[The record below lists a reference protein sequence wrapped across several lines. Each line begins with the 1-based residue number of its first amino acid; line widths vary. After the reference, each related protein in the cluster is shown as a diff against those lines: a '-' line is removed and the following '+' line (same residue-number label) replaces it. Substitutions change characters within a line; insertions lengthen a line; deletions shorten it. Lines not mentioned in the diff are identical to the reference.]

1 MAIDQGDTK
10 VAAGTQP
17 GGVTSLP
24 RHQILEEILSEIV
37 H

>member
-1 MAIDQGDTK
+1 MPIDQETK

-17 GGVTSLP
+17 GGESPAYLDIRYSTG
-24 RHQILEEILSEIV
+24 ILSEIV